1 MIKKLLPWLLAA
13 IGLVALSYGC
23 RNMAVEMSGG
33 EMLYLAKCSSCHNII
48 EPSHHNKE
56 TWEIYVDEY
65 GKKMTTEEKQ
75 LLLAYLTN
83 PAQD

>member
-1 MIKKLLPWLLAA
+1 MVKKLLLWLLVA

-23 RNMAVEMSGG
+23 QNMAVEMSGG

-65 GKKMTTEEKQ
+65 GKKMTDEEKQ
-75 LLLAYLTN
+75 AVLQYLV
-83 PAQD
+83 DSD

>member
-1 MIKKLLPWLLAA
+1 MLKKLLPWLLVA
-13 IGLVALSYGC
+13 IGLFALSYGC
-23 RNMAVEMSGG
+23 QNMAVEISGG

-65 GKKMTTEEKQ
+65 GKKMTAEEKQ
-75 LLLAYLTN
+75 AVLHYLV
-83 PAQD
+83 DSD